1 MNTTLESKQQK
12 IIETFT
18 IQNEKNCKTDNKQLL
33 ATTETGKKLRITFF
47 ENPIKLGKKYLIV
60 GDSGYCEKKFTRLFQ
75 TKYQD
80 VYFGDTLRADLMQR
94 YKDFTSLSK
103 DGIIKLP
110 IAIEIDRKNNQIKLK
125 TRDYNN
131 KAALI
136 GGAK

>member
-1 MNTTLESKQQK
+1 MTTITKPKSK
-12 IIETFT
+12 IIESFT

-80 VYFGDTLRADLMQR
+80 VYFGDTLRNDLMKG
-94 YKDFTSLSK
+94 YKDYTYISR
-103 DGIIKLP
+103 DGIVKLP
-110 IAIEIDRKNNQIKLK
+110 IKIIIDKNNQKITIE
-125 TRDYNN
+125 TRDKDNN
-131 KAALI
+131 PALI
-136 GGAK
+136 GN